1 MEGLNRIVAES
12 LARNGFGARLDHR
25 RLQWSRWLRCESSF
39 STLLIPSKPGLYA
52 FGQEV
57 IAPGEL
63 PVTGGKRML
72 ALFQISQADDLG
84 MTLGRMFLPG
94 NILRERLEAGH
105 CFARYTIIED
115 AIQRQTALVALQKWM
130 QSTSEVASAA

>member
-1 MEGLNRIVAES
+1 METLAQLVNES
-12 LARNGFGARLDHR
+12 LARNGLTPALDHH
-25 RLQWSRWLRCESSF
+25 RLEWSRWFKMDSSV
-39 STLLIPSKPGLYA
+39 SALLVPAKPGIFAL
-52 FGQEV
+52 GEEV
-57 IAPGEL
+57 TPPGENG
-63 PVTGGKRML
+63 PEGKRML

-105 CFARYTIIED
+105 CFARYTVIED
-115 AIQRQTALVALQKWM
+115 ATQRQTALVALQKWM